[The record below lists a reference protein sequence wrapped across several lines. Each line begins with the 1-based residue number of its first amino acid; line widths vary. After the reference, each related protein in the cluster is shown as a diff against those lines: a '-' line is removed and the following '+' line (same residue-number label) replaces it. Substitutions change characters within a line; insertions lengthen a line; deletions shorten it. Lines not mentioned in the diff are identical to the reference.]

1 MAIVIL
7 VAYIIAFICFASVT
21 DQSASTDVKR
31 SANKPS
37 TRKASSQSSGPK
49 STLMENGK
57 GFREFLA
64 SHRDDIRLE
73 IQRQKGESTKLRSSD
88 VLKEAGTRWRKLS
101 PASKSS
107 YVTKTSDRKSSDDE
121 TQR

>member
-1 MAIVIL
+1 
-7 VAYIIAFICFASVT
+7 
-21 DQSASTDVKR
+21 
-31 SANKPS
+31 
-37 TRKASSQSSGPK
+37 
-49 STLMENGK
+49 MENGK